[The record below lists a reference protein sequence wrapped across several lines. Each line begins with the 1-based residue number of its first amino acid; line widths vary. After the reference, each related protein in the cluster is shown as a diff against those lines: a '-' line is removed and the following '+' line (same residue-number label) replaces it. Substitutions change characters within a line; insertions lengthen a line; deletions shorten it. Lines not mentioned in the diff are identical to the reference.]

1 MSLKMLSVI
10 IPSYNDEIAL
20 PLAVASANEIK
31 YVNEIIIVDD
41 FSSDGTENLVKKIK
55 KNFEKIKYIKNPKNL
70 GTGFSFLKGLENI
83 KNPHVMLLNSD
94 DFVLPKKVE
103 KLFNFTI
110 KNNLD
115 LGYGKMAIKKNSGVH
130 KYTHPG
136 YKNYTY
142 LYNERNELKD
152 LLIFDMYIPSFG
164 SIINYESIKDFY
176 TNKYYE
182 DLNHDYG
189 DAFKAHDYDLFLNL
203 AKRKKKIGFMNEFVC
218 VWCGK
223 EDSQSG
229 LKYIQSGDACFES
242 AFLFNKYYKNE
253 IFNKESLKLIESRIL
268 KKKIGIKKFKLQKK
282 PAYKHYNLFLDNLKK
297 IHNSF

>member
-1 MSLKMLSVI
+1 MLSVI

-20 PLAVASANEIK
+20 PLAIASANEIK

-41 FSSDGTENLVKKIK
+41 FSSDKTEKLVEKIQ
-55 KNFEKIKYIKNPKNL
+55 KNIEKIKYIKNPKNL

-83 KNPHVMLLNSD
+83 KNSHVMLLNSD
-94 DFVLPKKVE
+94 DFLLPKKIE

-115 LGYGKMAIKKNSGVH
+115 LGYGKMAIKKNGEVH

-142 LYNERNELKD
+142 SYNKRNELKD

-164 SIINYESIKDFY
+164 SIINYESIKNFY
-176 TNKYYE
+176 TKKYYE

-242 AFLFNKYYKNE
+242 AFLFNKYYTNE
-253 IFNKESLKLIESRIL
+253 IFSKKSLKLIESRIL
-268 KKKIGIKKFKLQKK
+268 KKKIGIQKFKFQKK
-282 PAYKHYNLFLDNLKK
+282 TAFKHYKLFLENLKN
-297 IHNSF
+297 IPNFY